1 MKDVAI
7 IGTGIAGMGCAHF
20 LHREHNITVFEL
32 GDHVGGH
39 SNTVQVAEPGTGN
52 SVPVDTG
59 FMVYNRVTY
68 PNLCRLFDHLGVP
81 VKPTDMSFSVRDHRH
96 GIEWC
101 GSSLNHIFAQRRNLF
116 SWRFIKMVRSID
128 RFNREAL
135 EALADPDMQ
144 RLTLGEYVA
153 RRGYGRDFLEM
164 YLVPMSGAVWSTPP
178 EQMLRF
184 PAATLLRFFHNHGFL
199 GLNTQHQW
207 WTVDGGSREYVRRL
221 SAPWSDRIQVG
232 VGAARI
238 ERSDEGPSVL
248 TTDGRRIRFD
258 SVIVATHADDALR
271 LLGDPTNDERG
282 VLGCFRYQRNTAT
295 VHTDTSVMPHTRRAW
310 ASWNYETPVGQGGSS
325 DPATHYWMNRLQGVS
340 DRENYFVSINGAER
354 IDSRRVLK
362 RIAYEHPLFDLA
374 AVAAQSRLPGLNARA
389 ACSTET
395 YFAGSYFGHGFHED
409 AFKSAVDL
417 ATLILNRDPWECAA
431 PIPEPAK
438 AGAL

>member
-1 MKDVAI
+1 MKEVAI
-7 IGTGIAGMGCAHF
+7 IGTGIAGLGCAHF
-20 LHREHNITVFEL
+20 LYRDHRITVFER

-39 SNTVQVAEPGTGN
+39 SNTVKVPEPGTGRW
-52 SVPVDTG
+52 VPVDTG

-68 PNLCRLFDHLGVP
+68 PNLCRLFDRLAVP

-135 EALADPDMQ
+135 AALEDPDLQ
-144 RLTLGEYVA
+144 RRTLGDYVE
-153 RRGYGRDFLEM
+153 RRGYGRDFLEL

-178 EQMLRF
+178 EELLRF

-199 GLNTQHQW
+199 GLNTQHHW

-221 SAPWSDRIQVG
+221 SAPWRDLIQAG

-238 ERSDEGPSVL
+238 ERSDAGPTVL

-258 SVIVATHADDALR
+258 AVIVATHADDALR
-271 LLGDPTNDERG
+271 LLASPTDGEREI
-282 VLGCFRYQRNTAT
+282 LGSFRYQHNLAT
-295 VHTDTSVMPHTRRAW
+295 VHTDASVMPRTRRAW
-310 ASWNYETPVGQGGSS
+310 ASWNYETAMGQGGSR

-340 DRENYFVSINGAER
+340 ERENYFVSINGAAR
-354 IDSRRVLK
+354 IDPGRVLK
-362 RIAYEHPLFDLA
+362 RIAYEHPLFDLG
-374 AVAAQSRLPGLNARA
+374 AVAAQARLPGLNALA
-389 ACSTET
+389 AGTTET

-417 ATLILNRDPWECAA
+417 ATRILGRDPWASAA
-431 PIPEPAK
+431 PIPEPAE
-438 AGAL
+438 AGTL